1 MSLNYEDL
9 EHRFNCACQDVVQE
23 LSVQYKSDYQSGGP
37 GRLTAFLDLIKKQ
50 FDEVEGNFIKHN
62 GISEDHEAL
71 RRIKGIAKMFAK
83 RCVDDYGKI
92 L

>member
-1 MSLNYEDL
+1 MSFNYEDL
-9 EHRFNCACQDVVQE
+9 EHRFNCACHDVVQE

-50 FDEVEGNFIKHN
+50 FDEIEISFIRHN
-62 GISEDHEAL
+62 GVAEDHEAL
-71 RRIKGIAKMFAK
+71 RRIKAIAKLFAK